1 MAPAD
6 EYLVLARLER
16 LAEAIAFVEA
26 FCADR
31 GVAASDGLRLSL
43 VVEELFTN
51 TVVHGHGGGSDAPV
65 RLVLRADSSHLG
77 LSYEDSAPP
86 FDPVAH
92 AAPIAGRDPAAAVAD
107 RPIGHLGLA
116 LVVDMA
122 ERISYLRLDDR
133 NRILL
138 PLRREPELSTPA
150 ARAGCRCRIVVA
162 ISSIDLCVVRQP
174 GDALA
179 SHHRLGLAHF
189 RSGSSRARH
198 TC

>member
-6 EYLVLARLER
+6 ECLVLARLEG
-16 LAEAIAFVEA
+16 LAEAISFVEA

-31 GVAASDGLRLSL
+31 GVSESDGLRLSL
-43 VVEELFTN
+43 VLEELFTN

-65 RLVLRADSSHLG
+65 RMALRADASHLE

-86 FDPVAH
+86 FDPVAY
-92 AAPIAGRDPAAAVAD
+92 AARSPVDPAAAVAD

-122 ERISYLRLDDR
+122 ERIRYARLDDR

-138 PLRREPELSTPA
+138 ALRREAELNTPDDPA
-150 ARAGCRCRIVVA
+150 
-162 ISSIDLCVVRQP
+162 
-174 GDALA
+174 
-179 SHHRLGLAHF
+179 
-189 RSGSSRARH
+189 
-198 TC
+198 